1 MIVRCE
7 RLQKIINIKK
17 SGTKGIFPLPSE
29 RHCPAGINGLQA
41 VFLEK
46 KLYLDLFF
54 DLKWFR
60 NPVENQEENEI
71 LRP

>member
-1 MIVRCE
+1 
-7 RLQKIINIKK
+7 LLKIINIKK

-29 RHCPAGINGLQA
+29 RHCPAEINGLQA
-41 VFLEK
+41 VLVEQKFINGII
-46 KLYLDLFF
+46 F

-71 LRP
+71 LRT